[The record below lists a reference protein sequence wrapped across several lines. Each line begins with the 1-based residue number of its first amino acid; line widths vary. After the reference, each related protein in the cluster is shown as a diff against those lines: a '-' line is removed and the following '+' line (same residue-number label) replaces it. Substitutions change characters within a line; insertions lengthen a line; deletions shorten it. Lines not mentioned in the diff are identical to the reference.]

1 MALALLLVAG
11 AGLLAKTLRN
21 LEHVDLGFSANGV
34 LLFRIDPTLN
44 GYEGQRA
51 VEFYARLLDRVRAT
65 PGVVDAAMSNNRLI
79 ANQASIGITA
89 RPEEASPPIGSAE
102 GRAFQQTHR
111 SWFIIVDEHFFATMG
126 IPLLRGRTFEPADEH
141 GAAVAVINRSLARQL
156 FGTEDAVGRPFRYGS
171 FRRSNGPVPL
181 VVGVVD
187 DARYSSVRA
196 DKPPTAYMYYRQ
208 RPDMK
213 NAPTFYVRTAGA
225 PTGLAAAMRE
235 IVRDVDPQV
244 PIYGVT
250 TQMDQIAIS
259 LRRER
264 LFAELAT
271 LLGVVAVLLS
281 AIGLYGLLAYGVAR
295 RTPEIGL
302 RMALGAQRGRV
313 TWMILR
319 ESLVLAG
326 AGVLLGVP
334 GALASSRVLESLLFG
349 LAPRDPATL
358 AASALAMLA
367 LAGLASYVP
376 ARRAARVDPLV
387 ALRAE

>member
-1 MALALLLVAG
+1 
-11 AGLLAKTLRN
+11 
-21 LEHVDLGFSANGV
+21 
-34 LLFRIDPTLN
+34 
-44 GYEGQRA
+44 
-51 VEFYARLLDRVRAT
+51 
-65 PGVVDAAMSNNRLI
+65 
-79 ANQASIGITA
+79 
-89 RPEEASPPIGSAE
+89 
-102 GRAFQQTHR
+102 
-111 SWFIIVDEHFFATMG
+111 
-126 IPLLRGRTFEPADEH
+126 
-141 GAAVAVINRSLARQL
+141 
-156 FGTEDAVGRPFRYGS
+156 
-171 FRRSNGPVPL
+171 
-181 VVGVVD
+181 
-187 DARYSSVRA
+187 
-196 DKPPTAYMYYRQ
+196 
-208 RPDMK
+208 
-213 NAPTFYVRTAGA
+213 
-225 PTGLAAAMRE
+225 
-235 IVRDVDPQV
+235 V